1 MIKEDVAYAKEQY
14 KIAFAEYNR
23 TQQRVFEIIRKCGVL
38 EEMIQKLQDEI
49 KEYKADVG
57 LLKENCKSLK
67 HDYEKKRKHWHELR
81 TMRGMLANQNHN
93 VKRNDND

>member
-23 TQQRVFEIIRKCGVL
+23 TQQRVSEIIRKCGVL

-49 KEYKADVG
+49 KAHKVDVESI
-57 LLKENCKSLK
+57 KEICKLLK

-81 TMRGMLANQNHN
+81 AMRGFLANQNHN
-93 VKRNDND
+93 IKREQQ